1 MVILGLLLL
10 IIAVIAA
17 ITAIARGNVAVHI
30 DLGWFTVKT
39 DTGVVF
45 FLGAAAMLAF
55 VIGWW
60 LLARGM
66 RRGRERRREVKALR
80 KRAVTSEETARREH
94 EARVAEQGAPDDA
107 GSKGQREEPPALN
120 DTSRDR

>member
-1 MVILGLLLL
+1 MGLLLL
-10 IIAVIAA
+10 IVAVLAAIAA
-17 ITAIARGNVAVHI
+17 ITRGNVAVHI
-30 DLGWFTVKT
+30 DLEWFTLKT
-39 DTGVVF
+39 DAGVVF

-60 LLARGM
+60 MLARGM

-80 KRAVTSEETARREH
+80 KRAENSEKVARRER

-107 GSKGQREEPPALN
+107 DATARREEPEALTE
-120 DTSRDR
+120 TSRDR